1 MAVSE
6 LMFILAMLNIC
17 FVSFIWNIKQILLLC
32 HWFYERKRDKL
43 TKEEEIIKNKNMT

>member
-6 LMFILAMLNIC
+6 VMFILAMLNIC
-17 FVSFIWNIKQILLLC
+17 FVSFIWTIKQILLLC

-43 TKEEEIIKNKNMT
+43 TENE

>member
-6 LMFILAMLNIC
+6 LLFILAMLNIC

-43 TKEEEIIKNKNMT
+43 TKKEEIIKNKNMT

>member
-6 LMFILAMLNIC
+6 FMFILAMLNIC

-32 HWFYERKRDKL
+32 HCFYEREMDKL
-43 TKEEEIIKNKNMT
+43 TENE

>member
-6 LMFILAMLNIC
+6 FMFILAMLNIC

-32 HWFYERKRDKL
+32 HCFYEREMDKL